1 MKKHMTTL
9 LLAVL
14 ISASG
19 AAQQETSVQIQA
31 AKSVTIKLT
40 TAASNGIFDNGQ
52 LIQVYAI
59 IENNTNANMQGE
71 VTWQIHTD
79 QQMPL
84 KKTTLPVKLHKDK
97 NKHLYCPVFEPPAAG
112 FYRFKCTFKSKDSD
126 ETFSDSM
133 TVGVSPLNLD
143 PPVTRQPDFDE
154 FWQKTLK
161 DLKAVDPEYNVTL
174 QAEKSSD
181 KTDLYLVEMKSLGN
195 LTVRGWLEVPKNKGR
210 YPALLRVPGY
220 TSAME
225 PINKFDDMVIFSFNV
240 RGHGNSDDVEGDPL
254 ELWVRGLDDKND
266 YFYRGTFMDCIRA
279 MDFLEQHPRVDPR
292 RIAVSGGSQGGG
304 LAFVTASLD
313 KRVSICIAD
322 VPFLCDMKH
331 YFKTT
336 HWDEIDDWLAA
347 DPERNWNDMLRT
359 MSYFDTMNMTDK
371 ITCPVLMGIGL
382 QDSVCPPSTSFAAYN
397 KIKSQKEYIVYPR
410 SGHNLGP
417 KHWQFGYKWLRKNFD
432 LK

>member
-1 MKKHMTTL
+1 MKRYLTTL
-9 LLAVL
+9 FLAVL
-14 ISASG
+14 ISVSG
-19 AAQQETSVQIQA
+19 AAQEETSVNAQA
-31 AKSVTIKLT
+31 AQSLTIKLT
-40 TAASNGIFDNGQ
+40 TTSDGIFDNGQ

-59 IENNTNANMQGE
+59 IENNTNANMEGE
-71 VTWQIHTD
+71 VNWQIHTD

-84 KKTTLPVKLHKDK
+84 KETTLPVKLEKKK

-112 FYRFKCTFKSKDSD
+112 FYRFKAALKIKDSD

-133 TVGVSPLNLD
+133 TVGLSPLNLD
-143 PPVTRQPDFDE
+143 PPVTRQPDFDQ

-161 DLKAVDPEYNVTL
+161 DLEAVDPEYKVTL
-174 QAEKSSD
+174 QTEKNRD

-195 LTVRGWLEVPKNKGR
+195 LMVRGWLEVPKNKGR

-225 PINKFDDMVIFSFNV
+225 PVNKFDDMVIFSLNV
-240 RGHGNSDDVEGDPL
+240 RGHGNSDDVEGAPL

-279 MDFLEQHPRVDPR
+279 MDFLQQHPKVDTG
-292 RIAVSGGSQGGG
+292 RIAVWGGSQGGG

-313 KRVSICIAD
+313 NRVSFCIAD
-322 VPFLCDMKH
+322 VPFLCDMKQ

-347 DPERNWNDMLRT
+347 DPQRNFNNMLRT
-359 MSYFDTMNMTDK
+359 MTYFDTMNMTEK

-382 QDSVCPPSTSFAAYN
+382 QDQVCPPSTSFAAYN
-397 KIKSQKEYIVYPR
+397 KINSQKQYIVYPR
-410 SGHNLGP
+410 AGHNLGP
-417 KHWQFGYKWLRKNFD
+417 KHERFGYKWLRNHFD